1 MFSYRSHFGEI
12 NEPFLC
18 VSRYALLNNWQVC
31 QVHAEVG
38 NAGRVTSTRSMFNKL
53 LFSEFVFCKKK
64 ICTWEKDVVL
74 VPWPGYFLF
83 KVSYLCRA
91 SLMFLNLPLED
102 TKSWS
107 FSIVCLV
114 FKKNQFT
121 YQICWNN
128 TYFRNNN

>member
-1 MFSYRSHFGEI
+1 MKFILYSSKMGAIIMTIVLEYHPILMKQLFSYRSHFGEI

-64 ICTWEKDVVL
+64 YAHGKRCSFGALTRILFIQSVL
-74 VPWPGYFLF
+74 PVQSISHVL
-83 KVSYLCRA
+83 
-91 SLMFLNLPLED
+91 
-102 TKSWS
+102 KS
-107 FSIVCLV
+107 SIG
-114 FKKNQFT
+114 
-121 YQICWNN
+121 
-128 TYFRNNN
+128 RH